1 MSESTGR
8 PATLQDVAEAAG
20 VSLATAS
27 RAINGSARRVKEP
40 LRLRVLEAATRLN
53 YQPNLQAQAV
63 ARGRTSVI
71 GLLVHDIADPY
82 FAEIAAGVSEEA
94 ERHGLLVTL
103 ASTQRSPERE
113 ILHLAGLRAQRA
125 QGVIIAGSRFDDDA
139 LAARLAAEIELFRG
153 SGGKVTLI
161 SQDIHDADTVRLEN
175 RAGARALAVRL
186 ARLGYRRFGFL
197 TAPRALITS
206 TERLEGFLE
215 GLEAAGEGEVV
226 ATAVAEFTRDGGYDA
241 MTEILESGPEV
252 DCVVAANDVMAV
264 GAMSA
269 MRDHGVRPADQLAVA
284 GFDDIATLRDL
295 SPALT
300 TVRFPLLEVGR
311 MAMTMLLDEAEG
323 TRVRRVRGEV
333 IVRETT
339 PARS

>member
-1 MSESTGR
+1 MSETTGR

-27 RAINGSARRVKEP
+27 RAINGSTRRVQEP
-40 LRLRVLEAATRLN
+40 LRLRVLEAAARLD
-53 YQPNLQAQAV
+53 YRPNVQAQAV

-82 FAEIAAGVSEEA
+82 FAAIAAGVSDEA

-113 ILHLAGLRAQRA
+113 IAHLAGLRAQRA
-125 QGVIIAGSRFDDDA
+125 QGVIVAGSRFADDG
-139 LAARLAAEIELFRG
+139 LAARFAAEIEAFR
-153 SGGKVTLI
+153 STGGKVTLI
-161 SQDIHDADTVRLEN
+161 SQDTLDASTVRLEN
-175 RAGARALAVRL
+175 RAGARALAIRL
-186 ARLGYRRFGFL
+186 VGLGYRRFGVL
-197 TAPRALITS
+197 TAPPALITA
-206 TERLEGFLE
+206 TERLDGFRT
-215 GLEAAGEGEVV
+215 GLESAGAGAVV
-226 ATAVAEFTRDGGYDA
+226 VEAVAEFTRDGGYDA
-241 MTEILESGPEV
+241 MNELLETGLQV

-269 MRDHGVRPADQLAVA
+269 LRDRGLRPADDIAVA

-300 TVRFPLLEVGR
+300 TVRFPLVEIGR
-311 MAMTMLLDEAEG
+311 MAMTMLLGGDESP
-323 TRVRRVRGEV
+323 RVRRVRGEV
-333 IVRETT
+333 IVREST

>member
-8 PATLQDVAEAAG
+8 PATLQDVADAAG

-27 RAINGSARRVKEP
+27 RAINGSTRRVKEP
-40 LRLRVLEAATRLN
+40 LRLHVLEVAARLN

-71 GLLVHDIADPY
+71 GLLLHDIADPY
-82 FAEIAAGVSEEA
+82 FAEIAAGVSQEA

-113 ILHLAGLRAQRA
+113 IAHLVGLRAQRA
-125 QGVIIAGSRFDDDA
+125 QGVIIAGSRVDDDA
-139 LAARLAAEIELFRG
+139 VTSRLGSEIDQFRR

-161 SQDIHDADTVRLEN
+161 SQDILHADTVRLEN
-175 RAGARALAVRL
+175 RAGARALATRL
-186 ARLGYRRFGFL
+186 VGLGYRRFGFL
-197 TAPRALITS
+197 AAHRSLITS
-206 TERLEGFLE
+206 TERLDGFVE
-215 GLEAAGEGEVV
+215 GLESAGEGVLV
-226 ATAVAEFTRDGGYDA
+226 TTAVAEFTRDGGYDA
-241 MTEILESGPEV
+241 MNEVLRGGHEV

-269 MRDHGVRPADQLAVA
+269 MRDNGLRPAEDLAVA
-284 GFDDIATLRDL
+284 GFDDITTLRDL

-300 TVRFPLLEVGR
+300 TVRFPLLDVGR
-311 MAMTMLLDEAEG
+311 MAMTMLLDDAEEP
-323 TRVRRVRGEV
+323 RVRRVRGEV

-339 PARS
+339 PTRR